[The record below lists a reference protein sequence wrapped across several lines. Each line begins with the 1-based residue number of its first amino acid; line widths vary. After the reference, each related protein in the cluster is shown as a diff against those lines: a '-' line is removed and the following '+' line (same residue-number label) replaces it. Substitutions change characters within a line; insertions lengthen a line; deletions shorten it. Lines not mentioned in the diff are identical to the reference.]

1 MVQHR
6 IQTSKVLNNSYFEG
20 TKMETEYNT
29 QRPMVVHPAVSEQ
42 YDYAVTDDIVLL
54 NERKDTAEKIYEIFK
69 NSKFSD
75 KYKPSAY
82 NVVKIPKEDIA
93 EVFNYTRKE
102 LEKIKTLTA
111 IEEVIAIN
119 EFYEFNYD
127 YVYKNVLT
135 PQMKQAIL
143 EDYYTNQGMKARM
156 DESASEQLF

>member
-1 MVQHR
+1 MEHR

-20 TKMETEYNT
+20 TKMETEYNS
-29 QRPMVVHPAVSEQ
+29 QRPMVVHSAVSEQ

-69 NSKFSD
+69 KSKFSD
-75 KYKPSAY
+75 KYKPDT
-82 NVVKIPKEDIA
+82 KIPKEDIA

-102 LEKIKTLTA
+102 LEKVKTLTA

>member
-1 MVQHR
+1 LDVLDVRKQREHITLYHHR
-6 IQTSKVLNNSYFEG
+6 KYEGVRSVFEPCKEARGKGRLAKGYMYFYHALCRKRKHESKD
-20 TKMETEYNT
+20 NT
-29 QRPMVVHPAVSEQ
+29 
-42 YDYAVTDDIVLL
+42 
-54 NERKDTAEKIYEIFK
+54 NGKITLQI
-69 NSKFSD
+69 
-75 KYKPSAY
+75 
-82 NVVKIPKEDIA
+82 KIPKEDIA